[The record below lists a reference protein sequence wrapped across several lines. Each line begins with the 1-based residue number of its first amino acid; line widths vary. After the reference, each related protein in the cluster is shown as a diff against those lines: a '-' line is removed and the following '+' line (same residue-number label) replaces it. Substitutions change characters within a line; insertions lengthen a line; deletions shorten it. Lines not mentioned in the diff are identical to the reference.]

1 MLISGSGNRNWLR
14 GDTVL
19 VDKNL
24 IGRKL
29 ADMGTYLEQVRE
41 YSNISVAVYRKDWK
55 TQRIVERTLQILIK
69 TCIDIANHIISDGN
83 MRLPDSYADTFLV
96 LLENK
101 FITKSLCTRMEKI
114 VKFRNIVVHQ
124 YEKIDPAIVVSILK
138 KNLSD
143 FEKFKKSMIRAL

>member
-1 MLISGSGNRNWLR
+1 M
-14 GDTVL
+14 